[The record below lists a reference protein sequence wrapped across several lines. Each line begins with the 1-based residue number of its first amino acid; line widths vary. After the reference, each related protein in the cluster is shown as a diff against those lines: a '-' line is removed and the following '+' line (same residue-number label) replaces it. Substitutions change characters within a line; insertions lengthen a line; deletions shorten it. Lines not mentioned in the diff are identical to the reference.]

1 MTYLTADDGINA
13 VIEQDRIRIILAD
26 DYPVVR
32 AGIRQFIER
41 DQAIQLLAEADDGVH
56 ALDLIRQQQPD
67 VALLD
72 LRMPGFTGIEVITRV
87 RAEQLPTRCI
97 VLTAFDDDPFV
108 FSALA
113 AGAKGYLL
121 KTSGPN
127 DLLRA
132 IHLVHAGHSMLD
144 PAITGHVIDRL
155 SDPGASNAAEP
166 PRLSEREMEVLR
178 LVASGQTNRVTA
190 NHLGISERTV
200 HSHLMNIFAK
210 LGVNTRTEAALTAL
224 RQGWI
229 TLDETT
235 V

>member
-1 MTYLTADDGINA
+1 MIS
-13 VIEQDRIRIILAD
+13 IILAD

-41 DQAIQLLAEADDGVH
+41 DPAIQLLAEADDGVH
-56 ALDLIRQQQPD
+56 ALELIRQQQPD

-72 LRMPGFTGIEVITRV
+72 LQMPGLTGIEVITRV

-108 FSALA
+108 FSALR

-127 DLLRA
+127 DLVRA

-144 PAITGHVIDRL
+144 PAITGQVIRELGAPD
-155 SDPGASNAAEP
+155 ASNETDP

-178 LVASGQTNRVTA
+178 LVARGQTNRATA
-190 NHLGISERTV
+190 NRLGISERTV

-229 TLDETT
+229 TLDDTT